1 MKVFLRAGW
10 LVLLIGLLGGLGS
23 ALASDLATTVKYV
36 SASGIYLDA
45 GSDQGI
51 AVGDRVQIE
60 REGSTVATLEVTYLA
75 GTTAVCKLVEGGP
88 VQVGDRATVAASGEV
103 MPEEAE
109 VTEEDSVA
117 VTPSTGTKRQV
128 VRTVEQERPRA
139 RLSGRLGVQVMIQ
152 DDLEATNYDVT
163 EPSLTG
169 RLRAENLF
177 NSYYTLNLR
186 FRSRRVQRASD
197 LSPDTQSE
205 WFNRVYEVSFGYDN
219 PSSPLHYNAGRILSN
234 RFAGIGTIDGLHF
247 EMQQQERFSYG
258 LFAGTQPDY
267 RTSRPGTDETKG
279 GVYAAIERGS
289 WETTRLAATLAFAG
303 RYNSGTISQEYL
315 YEQLQ
320 LSGGRTW
327 SLYQSGELEVYRGWR
342 KDVEG
347 QSFGM
352 SNLLLT
358 GRWRPVDDLS
368 LDIGYDNRTQVRTY
382 ETRDT
387 PDSLFDDALRQGYR
401 AGASY
406 IFPFGMRLFTRAGL
420 RLREGDSQDT
430 RTLLGGISQ
439 RDLLGSGV
447 KITAQIN
454 TFENRYSTGMQP
466 SLQLTRY
473 LFRTVYLNGQVGQ
486 SRYDLSA
493 GGKVTY
499 SFAKLGAS
507 MTLARSWYTSVYGE
521 AYRGDNLASNRVY
534 LEVGYR
540 L

>member
-1 MKVFLRAGW
+1 MAAVQAGER
-10 LVLLIGLLGGLGS
+10 S
-23 ALASDLATTVKYV
+23 TSVKYV

-51 AVGDRVQIE
+51 AVGDKVEIE
-60 REGSTVATLEVTYLA
+60 RDGVTVATLEVTYLA
-75 GTTAVCKLVEGGP
+75 ATTAVCKLVEGGP
-88 VQVGDRATVAASGEV
+88 VQVGDRATVATSSEMIAEEEV
-103 MPEEAE
+103 A
-109 VTEEDSVA
+109 VEDSVS
-117 VTPSTGTKRQV
+117 VDPQV
-128 VRTVEQERPRA
+128 NQQPQAVRTVEQSPRRRA
-139 RLSGRLGVQVMIQ
+139 RLSGRIGVQVMIQ

-197 LSPDTQSE
+197 LSPDTRSE

-219 PSSPLHYNAGRILSN
+219 PDSPLRYHAGRILSN
-234 RFAGIGTIDGLHF
+234 RFAGVGTIDGLHL
-247 EMQQQERFSYG
+247 EMQQQEAIAYG

-267 RTSRPGTDETKG
+267 RTSRPGTEETKG
-279 GVYAAIERGS
+279 GMYAAIERGN
-289 WETTRLAATLAFAG
+289 WETARLAATLALAG
-303 RYNSGTISQEYL
+303 RYNNGTISQEYF

-320 LSGGRTW
+320 LSGGRSW

-342 KDVEG
+342 KEVEG
-347 QSFGM
+347 KSFGM
-352 SNLLLT
+352 SNLLFS

-406 IFPFGMRLFTRAGL
+406 IFPFGMRVFTRAGL
-420 RLREGDSQDT
+420 RLREGDTQDT
-430 RTLLGGISQ
+430 RTLSGGISQ
-439 RDLLGSGV
+439 RNFLGSGV
-447 KITAQIN
+447 TITAQLN

-466 SLQLTRY
+466 SLQLSRY
-473 LFRTVYLNGQVGQ
+473 LIRALYLNGQFGQ

-493 GGKVTY
+493 GGTVTY
-499 SFAKLGAS
+499 SFAKIGAS

-521 AYRGDNLASNRVY
+521 TYRGDNLASNRIY